1 MELIGKWKIKKI
13 LCITENGMDMIAP
26 EELPETEDYDD
37 YRIMCRA
44 IFDFNA
50 DGMVYQ
56 LLTPEDF
63 ALRDTGEELRLHDGM
78 AVAEEH
84 PWKKEGDTYFC
95 HTGVEG
101 DIGGEEIDPYEALE
115 LDEDGCLPMM
125 GGMML
130 LERI

>member
-56 LLTPEDF
+56 LLRRRISRCAIRARSCVCMTAWQSPKSILGKRKAIRISAIPAWRAISAEK
-63 ALRDTGEELRLHDGM
+63 RL
-78 AVAEEH
+78 
-84 PWKKEGDTYFC
+84 T
-95 HTGVEG
+95 HTRCSSWMRTDVCRRW
-101 DIGGEEIDPYEALE
+101 AA
-115 LDEDGCLPMM
+115 
-125 GGMML
+125 
-130 LERI
+130 